1 MNTRA
6 CEETNDAK
14 RCNTSR
20 LLRSRSN
27 IVCVSPKNFEIYS
40 LECVKF
46 VSERYEYD
54 DIPWISERLKKTM
67 APKDAAHHTCLH
79 HVQKSYPH
87 RRIIFLFVPLGSGC
101 TECSNACEITS
112 FPYTCGRRA
121 VQEQPR
127 TAACSDHAYC
137 SRCRS
142 TRWCSRRRLHDLRPS
157 GAPPLSGWNRTSA
170 LSWNICLRSEH
181 WWNIACFILSD
192 AQIIWNFA
200 VPGNGVCGRCRGPS
214 AHRGK
219 GAGACERV
227 YITCFQRL

>member
-6 CEETNDAK
+6 CEETNGAK
-14 RCNTSR
+14 RCSTSR
-20 LLRSRSN
+20 LLRSSSN
-27 IVCVSPKNFEIYS
+27 IVCLSPKNFEIYS

-54 DIPWISERLKKTM
+54 DIPWISERLKEPM

-79 HVQKSYPH
+79 HVLKSYPH

-127 TAACSDHAYC
+127 APACSDHAYC

-157 GAPPLSGWNRTSA
+157 GAPPRTGGNRTSVLFFCAFSWRWMSEVRA
-170 LSWNICLRSEH
+170 LVKHCVFH
-181 WWNIACFILSD
+181 
-192 AQIIWNFA
+192 IIWTSNNLKFRF
-200 VPGNGVCGRCRGPS
+200 PGPPSPTRGGGRG
-214 AHRGK
+214 
-219 GAGACERV
+219 
-227 YITCFQRL
+227 

>member
-6 CEETNDAK
+6 CEETDGAK
-14 RCNTSR
+14 RCSTSR
-20 LLRSRSN
+20 LLRSSSN

-54 DIPWISERLKKTM
+54 DIPWISERLKKPM

-87 RRIIFLFVPLGSGC
+87 RRIIFLSVPLGSGC

-127 TAACSDHAYC
+127 TAACSDHAYW

-142 TRWCSRRRLHDLRPS
+142 TRWCTRRRLHDLRPS
-157 GAPPLSGWNRTSA
+157 GAPPRTGRKSHKCFFCAFRWRWMSEVRA
-170 LSWNICLRSEH
+170 LVKHCVFH
-181 WWNIACFILSD
+181 
-192 AQIIWNFA
+192 IIWPSDYLKF
-200 VPGNGVCGRCRGPS
+200 RCPLS
-214 AHRGK
+214 LSF
-219 GAGACERV
+219 C
-227 YITCFQRL
+227 